1 MEQIRTK
8 NNERK
13 KGINNEN
20 EGGKEEEELRIKRK
34 EGGKEELRIK
44 RKEGGKNLEE
54 AGLGRKWTEGEG
66 QRTCKVS

>member
-34 EGGKEELRIK
+34 EGGKKL
-44 RKEGGKNLEE
+44 GKG
-54 AGLGRKWTEGEG
+54 GLGRKWTEGEG